1 MSSTLP
7 IAIGSFVSYEGGT
20 GMVTEID
27 QGNIVV
33 TDTSTNKEVIL
44 DISEVQAV
52 PEPTVDASTIKNL
65 WHALALVREAI
76 GFVPKLHVTTLG
88 YSVQSFDA
96 IMTRFNRACNAY
108 GVVMSVQ
115 QISTSALPRQSTQK
129 QDKGPNILV
138 DMPALVMVEMQY
150 TFRCW
155 HHPEAIEVCT
165 MSGAAFDA
173 GDKAL
178 AKAITSSTK
187 SLLRTMFSIPCLD
200 EGDKDPASPNNT
212 KDRPS
217 SRPTPPAKQTERG
230 TVTTDDLASLCRVY
244 PQTVTDE
251 CQKQG
256 IRNIAAARE
265 YIKTQC
271 GSWPRIDLAKAVK
284 QFAETLQGG
293 EKK

>member
-217 SRPTPPAKQTERG
+217 SRPTSQAKTEKRPEPESLG
-230 TVTTDDLASLCRVY
+230 SLCLQA
-244 PQTVTDE
+244 PQAVTDE

-284 QFAETLQGG
+284 QFAGTLQGG